1 MVTELD
7 FKVKLS
13 NFFLRGEGRYY
24 WKYKKNYVEKN
35 DVK

>member
-7 FKVKLS
+7 FKVKLP

-24 WKYKKNYVEKN
+24 WKYKKTM
-35 DVK
+35 